1 MMDFL
6 RRGRPWIDFLGSTG
20 SIGRQSVEVCKRL
33 GIHAAALTTNKNI
46 GLLMEQ
52 IKVLHPEYVAAF
64 DADAAE
70 WLRAELQG
78 TDVTVG
84 PAEAA
89 TWEGAECVVTA
100 VSGSVGL
107 RPTLAAIDAKRRI
120 ALANKETLV
129 CAGTV
134 VMARAREMGAEIVP
148 VDSEHSAIFQCLT
161 ARRGELRKILL
172 TGSGGPFRGWT
183 REQTADVTPEMAVKH
198 PNWSMGAKISVDSA
212 TMMNKGLEFI
222 EAMHLFAVRPEDI
235 EILIHPE
242 SVVHSAVE
250 LLDGTV
256 IAQLGVADMELPIQ
270 YALTWP
276 ERRPSAAERLDLTA
290 LAGLHFLKPDF
301 EKLPCLALA
310 VDCAKRGGTA
320 PTVLSAANEA
330 AVALFLSRRLGYNE
344 IYDCVAAAL
353 GSIDFIAEPSLE
365 DILAADAAARAFV
378 RERFS

>member
-1 MMDFL
+1 M
-6 RRGRPWIDFLGSTG
+6 IKSTAILGSTG

-33 GIHAAALTTNKNI
+33 GIHAARLTTNKNI

-70 WLRAELQG
+70 RLRAELQG

-84 PAEAA
+84 PAGEAGLIEAA

-161 ARRGELRKILL
+161 ARRGELK
-172 TGSGGPFRGWT
+172 
-183 REQTADVTPEMAVKH
+183 K
-198 PNWSMGAKISVDSA
+198 
-212 TMMNKGLEFI
+212 
-222 EAMHLFAVRPEDI
+222 
-235 EILIHPE
+235 
-242 SVVHSAVE
+242 
-250 LLDGTV
+250 
-256 IAQLGVADMELPIQ
+256 
-270 YALTWP
+270 
-276 ERRPSAAERLDLTA
+276 
-290 LAGLHFLKPDF
+290 
-301 EKLPCLALA
+301 
-310 VDCAKRGGTA
+310 
-320 PTVLSAANEA
+320 
-330 AVALFLSRRLGYNE
+330 
-344 IYDCVAAAL
+344 
-353 GSIDFIAEPSLE
+353 
-365 DILAADAAARAFV
+365 
-378 RERFS
+378 